1 MFVVSQAG
9 ISARPQTRKW
19 IFPDSMF
26 VQWKKKKFSLVQS
39 LDYSCLFP
47 SAYIWLGDKIPL
59 FTEIPDNLPLDCLS
73 VFLKQM
79 RGFERLSE
87 FSHVL

>member
-1 MFVVSQAG
+1 MFVVLQAG

-26 VQWKKKKFSLVQS
+26 SGKKKKFSLVQS

-47 SAYIWLGDKIPL
+47 SASIWLRDKIPL

-87 FSHVL
+87 FSHAL